1 MCNGVAV
8 RTNQNL
14 ICDHLLPKRDL
25 LLQTQLVNDVQRL
38 ENHPS
43 ATPPLDIMLLID
55 LNVNL
60 VNSNKLIKVLVYEQV
75 WIANQLLFSCVNTS
89 TTYYCESTTV

>member
-1 MCNGVAV
+1 MLCSLCVCNGVAV

-38 ENHPS
+38 GRRS
-43 ATPPLDIMLLID
+43 GVTPPYVTHLIIFNCD
-55 LNVNL
+55 
-60 VNSNKLIKVLVYEQV
+60 
-75 WIANQLLFSCVNTS
+75 T
-89 TTYYCESTTV
+89 

>member
-38 ENHPS
+38 DS
-43 ATPPLDIMLLID
+43 LPLSMSPFNIMLFILLIHISE
-55 LNVNL
+55 LHLQMQWLEIRN
-60 VNSNKLIKVLVYEQV
+60 
-75 WIANQLLFSCVNTS
+75 
-89 TTYYCESTTV
+89 

>member
-38 ENHPS
+38 EKPS
-43 ATPPLDIMLLID
+43 KPKKKPPPFNTMDLILTFKSAVVQSMVFLLYYQVIIA
-55 LNVNL
+55 L
-60 VNSNKLIKVLVYEQV
+60 V
-75 WIANQLLFSCVNTS
+75 WDW
-89 TTYYCESTTV
+89 CEERVAPAMR